1 MMRKQTAP
9 TLPTCVII
17 CLTVFALSEACG
29 RFGTHSRKA
38 VEQAIQEHLNQNTHL
53 VASSFDTRI
62 ESVTFKGDAAQAL
75 VRFQSKQ
82 SATLF
87 VEVRY
92 DLRLENGQWQVV
104 SSTPMSGQ
112 GGDSHTSSADSPPPS
127 GGESHPR

>member
-1 MMRKQTAP
+1 MRKRPRALIP
-9 TLPTCVII
+9 ALLFA
-17 CLTVFALSEACG
+17 CLAAFVLTDACG
-29 RFGTHSRKA
+29 TFGTHSRKA

-82 SATLF
+82 SAALF

-92 DLRLENGQWQVV
+92 DLRLENGRWQVV

-112 GGDSHTSSADSPPPS
+112 GGDSHTSSVDNPPPA
-127 GGESHPR
+127 GAESRPP